1 MEERKSVFN
10 KEKEMK
16 KIFLF
21 AVVLIGFHMP
31 ALAFDEVAAI
41 QIPGMRFYSV
51 KAIDQLPGGR
61 LNLVAAG
68 QIKQKNSIDA
78 LIIAFSVKDGK
89 HKEIAR
95 ETFRVGYEGNT
106 GKTRIRSL
114 VLVQEKSKN
123 RCLVVV
129 NGKAG
134 PENREK
140 GFIRSYLFDGGFKL
154 IDDIVF
160 SDPDTSYTHGYPL
173 IQTDMDGD
181 GKNEIICG
189 GFAGDK
195 DRDHADI
202 RVFSIGEDGHLS
214 RIKGLGTKRLDALR
228 LRINALTSG
237 DLNGDGKPEIAA
249 AGRTVVNDI
258 ERAAFAVL
266 SDQTLTWTK
275 LNDLGKC
282 RYRYATVTDM
292 TGDGRPEL
300 VLGGR
305 IHTGK
310 TSYALLDIWQSLK
323 GDMKLIARYR
333 FSGPGSTRLR
343 IVEPVPQIPD
353 RLIIGGRLQIL
364 HNDRMRWKGF
374 LQQMTFES
382 GILSPCSK
390 PVILD
395 KDWET
400 RVRTMDIHG
409 NSLIAAGFTEDK
421 AKASKAFISVYRL
434 KSLLD

>member
-1 MEERKSVFN
+1 
-10 KEKEMK
+10 MK

-21 AVVLIGFHMP
+21 AVALIGFHMP
-31 ALAFDEVAAI
+31 AIAFNEVGSI

-51 KAIDQLPGGR
+51 KTIDQLPEGR
-61 LNLVAAG
+61 LNLIAAG
-68 QIKQKNSIDA
+68 QIKQKNGIYA
-78 LIIAFSVKDGK
+78 LIMAFSIKDGK

-95 ETFRVGYEGNT
+95 ETFRVGYEGST

-114 VLVQEKSKN
+114 VLIKEKSKN

-140 GFIRSYLFDGGFKL
+140 GFIRSYLFNGGFKL
-154 IDDIVF
+154 VDNIVF

-173 IQTDMDGD
+173 IQADMNGD

-189 GFAGDK
+189 GFAGDN

-202 RVFSIGEDGHLS
+202 RIFSIGEDGHLS
-214 RIKGLGTKRLDALR
+214 RIRGFGTNRLDTLR
-228 LRINALTSG
+228 LRVNALTSG
-237 DLNGDGKPEIAA
+237 DLDGDGKPEIAA

-266 SDQTLTWTK
+266 SDQTLTWKK
-275 LNDLGKC
+275 LNGLGKC
-282 RYRYATVTDM
+282 RYRYATATDM

-305 IHTGK
+305 INTGD
-310 TSYALLDIWQSLK
+310 TSYALLDIWQSQK
-323 GDMKLIARYR
+323 GDMQLISRYR
-333 FSGPGSTRLR
+333 FSGAGSTRLR
-343 IVEPVPQIPD
+343 IVEPLSHIPG
-353 RLIIGGRLQIL
+353 RLIIGGRLQIFD
-364 HNDRMRWKGF
+364 NNRMRWKGF
-374 LQQMTFES
+374 LQQMSFES
-382 GILSPCSK
+382 GTLSPCSK

-395 KDWET
+395 KAWET

-409 NSLIAAGFTEDK
+409 NSLIAAGFTEGK
-421 AKASKAFISVYRL
+421 AKTSTAFISIYKL
-434 KSLLD
+434 K